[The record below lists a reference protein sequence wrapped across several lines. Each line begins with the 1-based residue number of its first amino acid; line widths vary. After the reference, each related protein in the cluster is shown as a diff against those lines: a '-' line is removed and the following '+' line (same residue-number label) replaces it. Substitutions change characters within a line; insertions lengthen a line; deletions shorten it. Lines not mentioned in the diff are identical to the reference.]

1 MALGNCYKSMRL
13 RFSAPLL
20 FGLLPVC
27 GATTRLVTTTNDLG
41 SGTLRQAIL
50 EANTSS
56 GDTIDFAAGVN
67 GFLVLQSALPS
78 IVASMTINGPGAANL
93 TITGNGRYQCFV
105 VDGSYTVA
113 ISGLTIANCT
123 GAPNGGALLNDLG
136 TVTLTNVNLTA
147 NSAPSGLGGALYNLN
162 GMLTLTNANLGANS
176 ANQGGGI
183 YSTGILTLNNSTLSS
198 NSASLGGGGLY
209 TTSAVVGNN
218 LTIAGNHSSQN
229 GGGVYLTT
237 VGSFSVTGVTFTGN
251 SATGIGGG
259 IYSNSAVVLTNA
271 TLWGNT
277 GSQGGAI
284 YSDADAILILINST
298 LSTNSASAGGGFY
311 NLGIG
316 LLEFSVL
323 AHGASGGNCVSS
335 GGTLQSTGYN
345 ISDDTTCTAILTGT
359 GDLNNTPAG
368 LNPAGLQN
376 NGGPT
381 LTVALLPTSPAV
393 NHQPTGACPTTDQR
407 GVARPQGPACDSGAY
422 ELAEFSAFTAN
433 LGLVSGSLGHF
444 DLNATIILGSTKDT
458 FDSATDAVTLQ
469 VASYSVTLP
478 AGSLVSAGP
487 GAWSFSGIFNGVILS
502 IRIESLGDA
511 RYEVTAQGA
520 PINFTG
526 VTSPALVSI
535 ALGVNMGTTHVAFT
549 PVI

>member
-1 MALGNCYKSMRL
+1 MALGNCYKLMKSRI
-13 RFSAPLL
+13 FALL
-20 FGLLPVC
+20 VLSVLPVC
-27 GATTRLVTTTNDLG
+27 GATTRLVTTTNDFG

-56 GDTIDFAAGVN
+56 GDTINFAAGVN
-67 GFLVLQSALPS
+67 GFLVLQSALPT

-93 TITGNGRYQCFV
+93 TITGSGRSQCFV

-113 ISGLTIANCT
+113 LSGLTIANCT
-123 GAPNGGALLNDLG
+123 GAPNGGALLDDLG

-147 NSAPSGLGGALYNLN
+147 NSAAGGLGGAIYNLN
-162 GMLTLTNANLGANS
+162 GMVTLTNANLAENS

-183 YSTGILTLNNSTLSS
+183 YSTGVLTLNNSTLST
-198 NSASLGGGGLY
+198 NSASLGGGALY

-218 LTIAGNHSSQN
+218 LTMAGNHSSQN

-237 VGSFSVTGVTFTGN
+237 VGSFSVTGVTISGN
-251 SATGIGGG
+251 SATGNGGG
-259 IYSNSAVVLTNA
+259 IYSDSVVTLTNA

-277 GSQGGAI
+277 ASQGGAI
-284 YSDADAILILINST
+284 YSDTDAILILINST
-298 LSTNSASAGGGFY
+298 LSANSASAGGGFY
-311 NLGIG
+311 NLGFVI
-316 LLEFSVL
+316 SDYNVL
-323 AHGASGGNCVSS
+323 AHGASGGNCLNS
-335 GGTLQSTGYN
+335 GTTESEGYN
-345 ISDDTTCTAILTGT
+345 ISDDTTCTAILTKT

-381 LTVALLPTSPAV
+381 LTIALLPTSPAV
-393 NHQPTGACPTTDQR
+393 NHQPTAECPTTDQR

-433 LGLVSGSLGHF
+433 LGLVSGTLGHF
-444 DLNATIILGSTKDT
+444 DLNATVTLGSTKDS

-487 GAWSFSGIFNGVILS
+487 GAWSFSGIVNGVILS
-502 IRIESLGDA
+502 MQIESLGDA

-520 PINFTG
+520 PIHFTG

-535 ALGVNMGTTHVAFT
+535 AMGVNTGSTHVAFT